1 MQSTTITASI
11 DPSTRLALDALRRFL
26 VEEGTYSLNA
36 IVAIVAHV
44 VEHGTIDDAPFIY
57 PEDNDALTAVYVAGF
72 EPVDQSDRSWGSP
85 EGQESRH
92 DPADDVWTPN
102 DTIRTSG
109 PIEFE
114 DDDFD
119 QAEPEVPPP
128 LTDDERA
135 EVHDDA
141 PDAHVMTRPGYW
153 EAFGADGITP
163 LPAISSAS
171 LDQPDEPARGNRAE
185 NRRHFDEADDDFPA
199 ALPGSRFPVRDRH
212 SPEALHN
219 IRWLLWGV

>member
-153 EAFGADGITP
+153 EALGATVLRRCP
-163 LPAISSAS
+163 PSPVHRLISPTSPPEGTGLKTAGTSTRLTTISPPRARVSIPGPRSA
-171 LDQPDEPARGNRAE
+171 QPRSV
-185 NRRHFDEADDDFPA
+185 
-199 ALPGSRFPVRDRH
+199 L
-212 SPEALHN
+212 
-219 IRWLLWGV
+219 